1 MIFEMRTYTLRPGTL
16 PQVADR
22 FAEALPGRVKLSP
35 LGGFWHTEIGTLNRI
50 IHIWPYKDVEE
61 RGRIRAEAI
70 RQGVWP
76 PKIQEFVND
85 METKVLIPA
94 PFSPPFAERELGGIY
109 EFRTYTYAPGSM
121 PKVIQSWSERIEART
136 KLSPLVAAGY
146 TEIGPLNQW
155 VHIWAYKDAGERQR
169 IRDEAVRQGVW
180 PPQRPP
186 EVVMLKQENLLA
198 VPARFSPLR

>member
-1 MIFEMRTYTLRPGTL
+1 MIFEMRTYTLKPGTL
-16 PQVADR
+16 PQVAER

-35 LGGFWHTEIGTLNRI
+35 LGGFWHTEVGTLNQI

-70 RQGVWP
+70 KQGVWP
-76 PKIQEFVND
+76 PKIQEFVNE
-85 METKVLIPA
+85 METKILIAA
-94 PFSPPFAERELGGIY
+94 PFSPQFAERELGGIY
-109 EFRTYTYAPGSM
+109 EFRTYTFAPGM
-121 PKVIQSWSERIEART
+121 IPKVIESWNQSIEARV

-169 IRDEAVRQGVW
+169 IRDEAVHQGIW
-180 PPQRPP
+180 PPKRGP
-186 EVVMLKQENLLA
+186 EVVMLTQENLLA